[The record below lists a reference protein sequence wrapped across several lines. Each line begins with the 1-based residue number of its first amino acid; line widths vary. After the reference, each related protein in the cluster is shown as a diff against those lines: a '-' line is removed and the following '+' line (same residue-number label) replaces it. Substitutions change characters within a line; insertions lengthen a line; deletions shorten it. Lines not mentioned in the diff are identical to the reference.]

1 MAQTPG
7 PRRRQMAL
15 PEGVHASDGRDRGST
30 MRHDDRSD
38 RSERGARVL
47 LFLALCGAVFWAL
60 TSGHA

>member
-1 MAQTPG
+1 
-7 PRRRQMAL
+7 MAL

-60 TSGHA
+60 TSGPA